1 MTHFRKGTSTVFF
14 GPVGAPAAEM
24 QRLGVVDEFL
34 AMVQENGPRLE
45 RWAVCRELADMAA
58 DLQRRIEAG

>member
-1 MTHFRKGTSTVFF
+1 MYF
-14 GPVGAPAAEM
+14 GPIGASAAEM

-45 RWAVCRELADMAA
+45 RWAVCRELADIAA
-58 DLQRRIEAG
+58 NLERRIEAG